1 MLLWVLNAVAVGC
14 SNVRFCQGERE
25 QTVRELGLLAMVIIL
40 TVNLSVPG
48 E

>member
-1 MLLWVLNAVAVGC
+1 MLLLGLNAVPIGC

-25 QTVRELGLLAMVIIL
+25 QTVRELGLLALVIFL